1 MPGFH
6 SDLSQSKDYCDLP
19 ERIDEDELERRVIA
33 LRAGDMSQVNP
44 ISMSLLR
51 LVMSLVQ
58 NFAHPRRTPDL
69 IGTALLTLVES
80 VTNAAT
86 QLNDNNIV
94 PYVSVS
100 VSMRLKD
107 AIGRDHVVCVP
118 PRQLRRLR
126 AKGIEVT
133 VPITADVVDVI
144 AKPFRPSLECTEIL
158 SKIAQCRHEQILIE
172 LRSQQHSLAE
182 IANVIGCSIGT
193 VHRMKMDLR
202 ARFSTLNDI

>member
-6 SDLSQSKDYCDLP
+6 SDLSKSKDYYDLP
-19 ERIDEDELERRVIA
+19 ERIDEEELEHRVIA

-44 ISMSLLR
+44 ISISLLR

-69 IGTALLTLVES
+69 IGTALLTLVET

-86 QLNDNNIV
+86 KLDDNNIL
-94 PYVSVS
+94 PYVAASIN
-100 VSMRLKD
+100 MRLKD
-107 AIGRDHVVCVP
+107 AIGKDHVVCVP

-126 AKGIEVT
+126 AKGIKVT

-144 AKPFRPSLECTEIL
+144 AKPFRPSLECTEII

-172 LRSQQHSLAE
+172 LRCQQHSLAE
-182 IANVIGCSIGT
+182 IANVIGCSIGS
-193 VHRMKMDLR
+193 VYRMKKDLKE
-202 ARFSTLNDI
+202 RFSALNDI